1 MTSTYNNSKLLISN
15 SGFVLH
21 RLLIAN
27 SVVMKC
33 LLLLLR
39 ISKQIV
45 TNIHLSSVTYSSN
58 ITLGYNISE
67 VIL

>member
-1 MTSTYNNSKLLISN
+1 MTSTYNNSKLLISD

-45 TNIHLSSVTYSSN
+45 TNIHLSSVPYSSN
-58 ITLGYNISE
+58 ITLGFNY
-67 VIL
+67 VDCV